1 MKNEIIS
8 KKLIQEKYL
17 IFNIKKRKYVKIRK
31 NSVFLKKDA
40 TSIEYLW
47 TAYSGEVFYVIKFV
61 DGTLD
66 FIIDKQK
73 VETKSW
79 LKG

>member
-1 MKNEIIS
+1 MKNKVIS

-17 IFNIKKRKYVKIRK
+17 IFNIKKNEYVKIRK

-79 LKG
+79 LEG